1 MNLIDIENNIKRLLQ
16 TFNQDTF
23 IYDLLLA
30 YNLPKAT
37 VTRLQKGTA
46 NISKVP
52 GEVSLKKK
60 ILFKEVFNE
69 DLHLSI
75 TQLMDSVKNDQR
87 FLIVT
92 DYRTLLAKDLKLN
105 STLDIKLVDLGK
117 HYDFLLPLAGMEKA
131 QVQNENPAD
140 IKAATKMAKLYDELR
155 NDNPDNSEEFLK
167 SLNVFLTRLLFC
179 FFAEDSDIF
188 RENQFTNAI
197 ASHTNQ
203 DGSDLNQY
211 LDSLFEILNT
221 PANERDQNV
230 PKYLNDFPY
239 VNGGLFSKSSFAPQ
253 FSRTTRKLIIE
264 SGSLDWAEIN
274 PDIFG
279 SMFQAVNHADTRGSL
294 GQHFTSVPNIM
305 KVIEPLFLNDL
316 YEEFEKANGNK
327 VKLNK
332 LLYRLK
338 NIKIFDPA
346 CGSGNFL
353 IIAYKELRRLE
364 MKIFKELGSLALS
377 EISLNQFYGIE
388 LDDFA
393 HEVAILALWLTK
405 HQMNVEF
412 FREFGRTNPTLPLSE
427 GGNIVRGN
435 ATRLDWERIC
445 PKEPDSHAYLVG
457 NPPYLGARL
466 QSESQKKDISI
477 VFEDLKGANNLD
489 YISCWFKKA
498 SNYLEGTNGQCA
510 FVTTNSIS
518 QGEQVSIL
526 WPQILSDKIEI
537 SFAHQSF
544 KWENNAKANAGV
556 TVAIIGLSNRSNLQ
570 KTIYTDALNQTV
582 DKINPYLVSGRTV
595 YIKKRTK
602 PLSNFPEMS
611 YGSMP
616 NDGGFLLL
624 TEKEKTEIILANPES
639 KSMIKRFIGA
649 AEFLKGQNKYC
660 LWIDDDSYPAAM
672 RIEEINARILKVESF
687 RKQSKRKATQKLAN
701 KPYAFGEIRF
711 KAKHSILVPQTS
723 SENRTYI
730 PIGFL
735 DSTYIVSNAAR
746 IIYDAETWLF
756 SILTSR
762 IHNSWIQAVSG
773 RLETRIQ
780 YSNSLCYNTFPFPS
794 ITRAQKTE
802 LTQSALRII
811 EERSKH
817 TEKTIAELYDPDNM
831 PKGLKEA
838 HYQNDIAVER
848 CYRSNPF
855 TTDEE
860 RLEYLFKLYEKMVD
874 EEKSAN
880 TLFAKQ
886 MKSRKR
892 R

>member
-105 STLDIKLVDLGK
+105 TTLDIKLVDLGK

-155 NDNPDNSEEFLK
+155 NDNPNNSEEFLR

-203 DGSDLNQY
+203 DGTDLNEY

-221 PANERDQNV
+221 PSHERELDV

-239 VNGGLFSKSSFAPQ
+239 VNGGLFSKSSFAPR

-364 MKIFKELGSLALS
+364 MNIFKELGSLALS
-377 EISLNQFYGIE
+377 EISLNQFYGVEI
-388 LDDFA
+388 DDFA
-393 HEVAILALWLTK
+393 HEVAIIALWLTK

-412 FREFGRTNPTLPLSE
+412 FREFGRTNPTLPLNE
-427 GGNIVRGN
+427 GGNIIHGN
-435 ATRLDWERIC
+435 AAQVDWKTVCTGNDNNEI
-445 PKEPDSHAYLVG
+445 YILG
-457 NPPYLGARL
+457 NPPYLGSRN
-466 QSESQKKDISI
+466 QNKGQK
-477 VFEDLKGANNLD
+477 EDLKNVFESGYKSLD
-489 YISCWFKKA
+489 YIALWFKLA
-498 SNYLEGTNGQCA
+498 ADYIRTENACCS
-510 FVTTNSIS
+510 FVSTNSIT
-518 QGEQVSIL
+518 QGEQVAITWPGIL
-526 WPQILSDKIEI
+526 KDDIDIL
-537 SFAHQSF
+537 FAYTSF
-544 KWENNAKANAGV
+544 KWENNAKRNAGV
-556 TVAIIGLSNRSNLQ
+556 SVVIIGLGK
-570 KTIYTDALNQTV
+570 KTTERKVIFTNGLRNSVA
-582 DKINPYLVSGRTV
+582 KINPYLIGTNSV
-595 YIKKRTK
+595 YILSRSK
-602 PLSNFPEMS
+602 PISNFSEMTF
-611 YGSMP
+611 GNMP
-616 NDGGFLLL
+616 ADGGELLF
-624 TEKEKTEIILANPES
+624 TTSEKD
-639 KSMIKRFIGA
+639 
-649 AEFLKGQNKYC
+649 EFLKNEPNAEPYIKRLISAHEYINGKERWC
-660 LWIDDDSYPAAM
+660 LWLEDFDLTH
-672 RIEEINARILKVESF
+672 INSF
-687 RKQSKRKATQKLAN
+687 PFIKQRVDRLR
-701 KPYAFGEIRF
+701 EIR
-711 KAKHSILVPQTS
+711 AKSSRPQLAEIPHLFAQITQEKDKDFILIPRHS
-723 SENRTYI
+723 SERREYI

-735 DSTYIVSNAAR
+735 NNTDVAHDSCL
-746 IIYDAETWLF
+746 IISDPEIHLFGILNSRMHMIWLR
-756 SILTSR
+756 T
-762 IHNSWIQAVSG
+762 VG
-773 RLETRIQ
+773 GKLETRYR
-780 YSNSLCYNTFPFPS
+780 YSKNVVYNSFPFPDLS
-794 ITRAQKTE
+794 RQKKDE
-802 LTQSALRII
+802 LIQTSLKII
-811 EERSKH
+811 EIRSKY
-817 TEKTIAELYDPDNM
+817 TEKTMGELYDPDKM
-831 PKGLKEA
+831 PQELRIA
-838 HYQNDIAVER
+838 HSENDSAIER
-848 CYRSNPF
+848 CYKSTPF
-855 TTDEE
+855 TSDEE
-860 RLEYLFKLYEKMVD
+860 RLEHLFKLYEKMVE
-874 EEKSAN
+874 EEKSAD

-886 MKSRKR
+886 TKSRKR